1 METEVKVLTE
11 AKVKLNHEIDAV
23 VLELKNRDE
32 SVEKSVEVMEKRI
45 QEITQENQK
54 FKQEKMEIEKNKSM
68 LEVTKAEE
76 NNPKLQKELD
86 AMKIENENQKKEI
99 QNQKKEIKIREN
111 QIDNKERHKKRLNE
125 AFTGLESE
133 IKALKT
139 KLEYAESS
147 KGTIHILR
155 KHLYSTKLTLNTKFL
170 TNFFF
175 RQRVSFSTLHFDEIF
190 MLMSESLKHRERKK
204 NRENVAVDEK
214 KSLRNI

>member
-170 TNFFF
+170 TKNVFF

-190 MLMSESLKHRERKK
+190 MLMSESLTEPR
-204 NRENVAVDEK
+204 
-214 KSLRNI
+214 

>member
-11 AKVKLNHEIDAV
+11 AKVKLNSEIDAV

-86 AMKIENENQKKEI
+86 TMKIEYED
-99 QNQKKEIKIREN
+99 QKKEIKLLKN
-111 QIDNKERHKKRLNE
+111 QIDSKERHKKRLNE
-125 AFTGLESE
+125 AFTQFESE
-133 IKALKT
+133 IIELKK

-147 KGTIHILR
+147 KGIIHILR
-155 KHLYSTKLTLNTKFL
+155 KHKTYFECQIFNKKIFFVKELLFQHYILTKF
-170 TNFFF
+170 
-175 RQRVSFSTLHFDEIF
+175 SY
-190 MLMSESLKHRERKK
+190 
-204 NRENVAVDEK
+204 
-214 KSLRNI
+214 

>member
-11 AKVKLNHEIDAV
+11 AKVTLNSEIDAV

-54 FKQEKMEIEKNKSM
+54 FKQEKMEIEKNKGM

-86 AMKIENENQKKEI
+86 AIKIEYEDQKKEI
-99 QNQKKEIKIREN
+99 RILKN

-125 AFTGLESE
+125 AFTGFESE
-133 IKALKT
+133 IIQLKK

-155 KHLYSTKLTLNTKFL
+155 KHLCSTKLTLNTKFKKYIYIFSSKS
-170 TNFFF
+170 FFF
-175 RQRVSFSTLHFDEIF
+175 
-190 MLMSESLKHRERKK
+190 
-204 NRENVAVDEK
+204 NVTF
-214 KSLRNI
+214 